1 MTLHNYFYIAVK
13 MLKITETLVTCT
25 SAKLDWET
33 VEGALSYEIRRN
45 DCDAAE
51 TTDQNTHELVNLNPG
66 TAYCV
71 SITPKVDG
79 TQGNPKSITIYTRSK
94 LLFTMICLS

>member
-1 MTLHNYFYIAVK
+1 
-13 MLKITETLVTCT
+13 MLNITETIVTCT
-25 SAKLDWET
+25 SAKLTWEA

-45 DCDAAE
+45 DCEAAE
-51 TTDQNTHELVNLNPG
+51 TTNQNTHGLVNLSPG

-71 SITPKVDG
+71 TIIPKVDG

-94 LLFTMICLS
+94 